1 MKRFLA
7 VMASTGL
14 LAILRLISGFVIAK
28 LVAIH
33 TGPSGMAMLG
43 QLQGLVGA
51 LNGIATAPVGS
62 GVVRYTAEHHA
73 SGFDACA
80 PWWEGSLRWS
90 LSLLLVV
97 VPLTCLFSMQLANLL
112 FSETHYFW
120 LVCVVALALPLSV
133 ASALLI
139 SVINGQQ
146 RYKRYVVLSM
156 ISVLLST
163 GLMVGLTISQQL
175 VGALFA
181 AAIFSALSGF
191 VMLFASWRE
200 PWFKLR
206 YWWGNSRIEQ
216 IKGIGGYVAMSLTGA
231 ICLPL
236 SMIVVRKILI
246 SDVGWE
252 QAGIWQAAYKISEV
266 YLGVITIAL
275 GTFFL
280 PRLSALQNETAM
292 RKEILI
298 VAKGLI
304 PIIISIFVFVVF
316 FRDLIILILFTK
328 SFLPAHDLIVPQIL
342 GDSAKILSWLFMYPL
357 ISKGAVRW
365 FVSAEIVFFFTLIFI
380 TYMFVDAYGLQ
391 GASIAYAINNVMYLM
406 FSMFAYRKSKLIN
419 DNSKLVRC

>member
-14 LAILRLISGFVIAK
+14 LAILRLMSGFVIAK

-80 PWWEGSLRWS
+80 PWWGASLRWS
-90 LSLLLVV
+90 LCLLLAI
-97 VPLTCLFSMQLANLL
+97 VPLTCFFSMQLANVL
-112 FSETHYFW
+112 FNQTSYFW

-133 ASALLI
+133 ASGLLI

-163 GLMVGLTISQQL
+163 GIMVGLTINHQL

-181 AAIFSALSGF
+181 VAIFSALSGF
-191 VMLFASWRE
+191 VMLFASWFE

-206 YWWGNSRIEQ
+206 YWWGNSHSEHF
-216 IKGIGGYVAMSLTGA
+216 KGIGGYVAMSLTGA

-246 SDVGWE
+246 FSVGWE

-292 RKEILI
+292 RKEIFM
-298 VAKGLI
+298 VAKVLV
-304 PIIISIFVFVVF
+304 PIILSVFILFIF

-328 SFLPAHDLIVPQIL
+328 SFISVRDLIIPQAV

-365 FVSAEIVFFFTLIFI
+365 FVSAEMVFFVILIFV
-380 TYMFVDAYGLQ
+380 TYVFVNAYGLQ
-391 GASIAYAINNVMYLM
+391 GASIAYAINNVMYLI
-406 FSMFAYRKSKLIN
+406 FSIFAYRHTQAKLTY
-419 DNSKLVRC
+419 C